1 MHGTDVNDGTV
12 KALGKCNNKVLG
24 FPNIVAAACFNFGA
38 IITLDESGFLHGDM
52 SGVDTEDF
60 NKDFEW

>member
-1 MHGTDVNDGTV
+1 MHGTDVKDGTV
-12 KALGKCNNKVLG
+12 KALGKCNNKGLG